1 MATTANISFNG
12 ETNELTV
19 TFEGQPSA
27 NQKQR
32 IFIKPSSDYGTFS
45 THRKSSSYEDYLT
58 VLRDGLLTITRPSD
72 GQVLTF
78 GLGQGDNY
86 SNGFFVMVDDVT
98 KKPLT
103 ANSQD
108 SIIFALS
115 YTGTKP
121 LRIEFEVF

>member
-1 MATTANISFNG
+1 MATTAKINFDG
-12 ETNELTV
+12 ETNQLTV
-19 TFEGQPSA
+19 AFEGVPSV

-58 VLRDGLLTITRPSD
+58 VLREGSLTITRPSD
-72 GQVLTF
+72 QRVLTF

-86 SNGFFVMVDDVT
+86 SNGFFVIVHENT
-98 KKPLT
+98 SEPLT
-103 ANSQD
+103 AGD
-108 SIIFALS
+108 GESIIFALS

>member
-1 MATTANISFNG
+1 MATTANISFDG
-12 ETNELTV
+12 EYNELTV
-19 TFEGQPSA
+19 TFEGQPSV

-45 THRKSSSYEDYLT
+45 THRKSNSYEDYLT
-58 VLRDGLLTITRPSD
+58 VLREGSLTITRPSD
-72 GQVLTF
+72 SQALTF

-86 SNGFFVMVDDVT
+86 SNGFFVKVNGVT

-103 ANSQD
+103 ANNGEE
-108 SIIFALS
+108 IIFELS

>member
-1 MATTANISFNG
+1 MATTANISFDG
-12 ETNELTV
+12 ETNRLTV
-19 TFEGQPSA
+19 AFEGEPSV

-58 VLRDGLLTITRPSD
+58 VLREGLLTITRPSD
-72 GQVLTF
+72 QRVLTF

-86 SNGFFVMVDDVT
+86 SNGFFVIVDENT
-98 KKPLT
+98 SEPLT
-103 ANSQD
+103 ASNGE
-108 SIIFALS
+108 SIVFQLS
-115 YTGTKP
+115 YIGTEA

>member
-19 TFEGQPSA
+19 TFEGEPSV

-58 VLRDGLLTITRPSD
+58 VLREGSLTITRPSD
-72 GQVLTF
+72 SQALTF

-86 SNGFFVMVDDVT
+86 SNGFFVKVDENT
-98 KKPLT
+98 SEPLT
-103 ANSQD
+103 ANNGE
-108 SIIFALS
+108 SIVFQLS
-115 YTGTKP
+115 YIGAEA

>member
-1 MATTANISFNG
+1 MATTANISFDG
-12 ETNELTV
+12 EYNELTV
-19 TFEGQPSA
+19 TFEGEPSV

-72 GQVLTF
+72 SQVLTF

-86 SNGFFVMVDDVT
+86 SNGFFVKVNGVT

-103 ANSQD
+103 ANNGEE
-108 SIIFALS
+108 IIFELS
-115 YTGTKP
+115 YSGTEA

>member
-1 MATTANISFNG
+1 MATTAKISFDG
-12 ETNELTV
+12 ESNELTV
-19 TFEGQPSA
+19 VFEGVPSA

-58 VLRDGLLTITRPSD
+58 VLRDRLVTITRPSD
-72 GQVLTF
+72 DQVLTF

-86 SNGFFVMVDDVT
+86 SNGFFVIVDGNT
-98 KKPLT
+98 SEPLT
-103 ANSQD
+103 AGND
-108 SIIFALS
+108 ESIVFQLS
-115 YTGTKP
+115 YIGTEA